1 MAEKNDI
8 SRVETHSPLDDSGR
22 SFFESSARNLWNAI
36 GDLAHSAASN
46 TANWHLPILSF
57 NFDQLLPGDKL
68 QPAAPASVKDSVIDP
83 IELELAGDAG
93 SYKALQDVCLA
104 LDNAQQL
111 KSRSSVERGMFDQQ
125 PALTV
130 KQDGSIERNSQTP
143 AGSQVLIEFETGADG
158 ILSLEQKAA
167 ARDLLSYMRMH
178 NPGADL
184 PAIWSSYLD
193 DTLPPPV
200 MLDPPSGIQ
209 SQYPGSGASRAPGTD
224 SVSSEQTG
232 YRRFPGLRS
241 HDGGGFSGS
250 GGKAHSII
258 PEGIAHSGKTMDIH
272 TDKTGKL
279 VDSLELHKFV
289 DKVVHAVSGNE
300 GQFTSINPNDAG
312 YGISVGIRQWNQK
325 VGELPHLL
333 KAMHQH
339 NPEKFEH
346 IFGSY
351 SQKMLDE
358 SWVRNYH
365 MAGDKNLMNRMDTAL
380 HQKDFQH
387 VQVNLAREFVKS
399 SIKLAYQYGLK
410 SELGLAL
417 VCDMVNQ
424 TGRGGTE
431 AALKRSGLHK
441 GADIGNEHHA
451 VHTLAHSTDRA
462 GGHHRFIALA
472 KNFSAEKHAVV

>member
-1 MAEKNDI
+1 MAEKSDI
-8 SRVETHSPLDDSGR
+8 SRVETHSSLHDSGR
-22 SFFESSARNLWNAI
+22 SFFESSACNLWNAI
-36 GDLAHSAASN
+36 GDMAHSAVSN
-46 TANWHLPILSF
+46 TANWRLPNLSM
-57 NFDQLLPGDKL
+57 NFDQLLPGDGP
-68 QPAAPASVKDSVIDP
+68 QPTPPASVKDSVFFNP
-83 IELELAGDAG
+83 MELEFAADSC
-93 SYKALQDVCLA
+93 SYKALQDVCFA

-111 KSRSSVERGMFDQQ
+111 RSRSSAERGIFDQQ
-125 PALTV
+125 PALIV
-130 KQDGSIERNSQTP
+130 QQDGGIERNNQAP
-143 AGSQVLIEFETGADG
+143 AGAQVLIEFETEADG
-158 ILSLEQKAA
+158 NLSLEQKAA

-178 NPGADL
+178 NPVAEV
-184 PAIWSSYLD
+184 PAIWSSFLD

-200 MLDPPSGIQ
+200 MLGP
-209 SQYPGSGASRAPGTD
+209 RAPGSD
-224 SVSSEQTG
+224 SASSTQSG
-232 YRRFPGLRS
+232 YRRFPGLRAR
-241 HDGGGFSGS
+241 DGGGFSGS
-250 GGKAHSII
+250 GGRAHSIM
-258 PEGIAHSGKTMDIH
+258 PEGIDHSGKTMDIH
-272 TDKTGKL
+272 SDKSGRL

-300 GQFTSINPNDAG
+300 GHFTSINPNDAG

-351 SQKMLDE
+351 SPKMLDE

-365 MAGDKNLMNRMDTAL
+365 MAGDKNLMNRIDTAL

-441 GADIGNEHHA
+441 GAELANEHHA
-451 VHTLAHSTDRA
+451 LHTLAHSTDRA
-462 GGHHRFIALA
+462 GGHQRFSALA
-472 KNFSAEKHAVV
+472 KNFSAEKQAVV